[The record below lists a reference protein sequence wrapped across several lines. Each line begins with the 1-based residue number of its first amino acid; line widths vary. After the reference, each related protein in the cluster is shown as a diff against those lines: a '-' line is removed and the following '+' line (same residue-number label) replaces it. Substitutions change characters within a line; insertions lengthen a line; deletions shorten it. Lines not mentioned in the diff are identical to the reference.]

1 MYVYCGVQVHILYLA
16 ISRRLAKC
24 VRGAGPK
31 PNAKFRIRWSVK
43 SFFSAFANPDDSD
56 TVGRNALHLHAMGK
70 KRNFVVVFAWLFARS
85 FFHP

>member
-1 MYVYCGVQVHILYLA
+1 M
-16 ISRRLAKC
+16 
-24 VRGAGPK
+24 
-31 PNAKFRIRWSVK
+31 PNSAFDEALNL
-43 SFFSAFANPDDSD
+43 FFSAFANPDDSD